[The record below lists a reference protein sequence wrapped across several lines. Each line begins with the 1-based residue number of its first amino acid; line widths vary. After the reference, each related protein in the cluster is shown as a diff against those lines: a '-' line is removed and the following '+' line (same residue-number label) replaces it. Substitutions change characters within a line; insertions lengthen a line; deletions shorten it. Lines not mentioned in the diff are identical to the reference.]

1 MRHRK
6 SSLLGYLAI
15 PAFSTLLVA
24 SCTSADPSVTGG
36 DHDDEA
42 VGEAHG
48 ALTPEQCNYFDVNGT
63 VQICHRTGSATK
75 PYAIIRVNEQACV
88 NAHSAHGQDYVTSLD
103 PSSPL
108 YDPTCGGQGC
118 LAVNAPCDPT
128 VPCCDGTQCINGTC
142 QDLCAGVTCAASDPC
157 HAAGTC
163 DPQTGLC
170 SNPVAPDG
178 TGCDDGDACTQT
190 DTCQAGTC
198 TSGNPVTCSASD
210 ECHVAGSCEASSGVC
225 SNPSAPDGI
234 YCSTGICKTGACYMP
249 TLSFQANQDYAG
261 FNRPQGVV
269 AGDVNGDGKP
279 DLIVIN
285 VSGASAS
292 VLLGNG
298 DGTLTAAAPVGG
310 IGTNPGGVALG
321 DLDGDGRLDLL
332 VGGFNV
338 PGIGGL
344 RVLLGNGDG
353 TFQAPV
359 LYAVGNQP
367 VGVQVADFNGDGRLD
382 VVTANFV
389 GSSLSVLLGNG
400 DGTLQPAVDYIAL
413 GAATPNDVAV
423 ADVNGD
429 GKHDLV
435 SANFNGQNLSVWLGN
450 GDGTFQPASVFPSG
464 ASGVGAVAVGDLN
477 GDGKPDIAAAH
488 QNSASVTV
496 LLGNGDGTFQAPVV
510 YPVGGGFLLDVA
522 IADLNGDLRPDI
534 ATTSFNNRAVGVL
547 LGNGAGAFQPVALF
561 STGNNRP
568 YGLAEVDLDGDGKL
582 DIATTNFLDNTVSV
596 LINQS
601 F

>member
-1 MRHRK
+1 MRHLK
-6 SSLLGYLAI
+6 SSLLGYLAF

-24 SCTSADPSVTGG
+24 SCTSADPSATGG

-48 ALTPEQCNYFDVNGT
+48 ALTPNHCDDFDVNGT
-63 VQICHRTGSATK
+63 ILMCHRNGSTTY
-75 PYAIIRVNEQACV
+75 PYTILKINLLCLP
-88 NAHSAHGQDYVTSLD
+88 AHLLHLGDYIALG
-103 PSSPL
+103 
-108 YDPTCGGQGC
+108 DPTCHGDGC
-118 LAVNAPCDPT
+118 LPEGAPCDAT

-142 QDLCAGVTCAASDPC
+142 QDPCAGVTCAASDQC

-178 TGCDDGDACTQT
+178 TGCDDGDACTQI

-198 TSGNPVTCSASD
+198 TSDNPVTCTASD
-210 ECHVAGSCEASSGVC
+210 ECHVAGSCDASSGVC
-225 SNPSAPDGI
+225 SNPNAPDGI
-234 YCSTGICKTGACYMP
+234 YCSTGICQAGACYMP
-249 TLSFQANQDYAG
+249 TLSFQAHQDYAG

-269 AGDVNGDGKP
+269 TGDVNGDGKP

-285 VSGASAS
+285 VSSASAS

-321 DLDGDGRLDLL
+321 DLDGDGKLDLL

-338 PGIGGL
+338 PGTGGL

-353 TFQAPV
+353 TFQTPV

-367 VGVQVADFNGDGRLD
+367 TAAQVADFNGDGKLD

-400 DGTLQPAVDYIAL
+400 DGTLQPAVDYADPVN
-413 GAATPNDVAV
+413 ARTPNDVAV

-429 GKHDLV
+429 GKLDLV
-435 SANFNGQNLSVWLGN
+435 SANFNSSNLSVWLGN
-450 GDGTFQPASVFPSG
+450 GDGTFQSVLLY
-464 ASGVGAVAVGDLN
+464 ASGGTGTGAVAVGDLN

-488 QNSASVTV
+488 QNSADVTL

-510 YPVGGGFLLDVA
+510 HPVGGGFLLDVA

-547 LGNGAGAFQPVALF
+547 LGDGAGAFQPVTF
-561 STGNNRP
+561 VSTGNNRP
-568 YGLAEVDLDGDGKL
+568 YGLAEVDLNGDGKL
-582 DIATTNFLDNTVSV
+582 DIATTNFLDNNVSV

>member
-1 MRHRK
+1 MRHRN

-42 VGEAHG
+42 VGEAED
-48 ALTPEQCNYFDVNGT
+48 ALTPAQCEHYDVNGT
-63 VQICHRTGSATK
+63 ILMCHKTSRTTH
-75 PYAIIRVNEQACV
+75 PYTILKIKLACLP
-88 NAHSAHGQDYVTSLD
+88 AHLLHLGDYIALG
-103 PSSPL
+103 
-108 YDPTCGGQGC
+108 DPTCNGDGC
-118 LAVNAPCDPT
+118 LPQGAPCNAT

-142 QDLCAGVTCAASDPC
+142 QEDLCEGVTCTASDQC

-190 DTCQAGTC
+190 DTCQAGSC
-198 TSGNPVTCSASD
+198 TSSNPVTCTASD
-210 ECHVAGSCEASSGVC
+210 ECHVAGTCDASSGVC
-225 SNPSAPDGI
+225 SNPNAPDGI

-285 VSGASAS
+285 VTSASAS

-310 IGTNPGGVALG
+310 IGSNPGGVALG
-321 DLDGDGRLDLL
+321 DLDGDGKLDLL

-338 PGIGGL
+338 PGTGGL

-367 VGVQVADFNGDGRLD
+367 TAVQVADFNGDGRLD

-400 DGTLQPAVDYIAL
+400 DGTLQPAVDYAAP
-413 GAATPNDVAV
+413 GANTPNDVAV

-429 GKHDLV
+429 GRLDLV
-435 SANFNGQNLSVWLGN
+435 SANFNGQTLSVWLGN

-488 QNSASVTV
+488 QNSADVTL

-510 YPVGGGFLLDVA
+510 HPVGGGFLLDVA

-547 LGNGAGAFQPVALF
+547 LGDGAGAFQPVTF
-561 STGNNRP
+561 VSTGNNRP
-568 YGLAEVDLDGDGKL
+568 YGLAEVDLNGDGKL
-582 DIATTNFLDNTVSV
+582 DIATTNFLDNNVSV